1 MHSGFGA
8 LRDRFPMNIEA
19 SVDVARECCMITDVA
34 ADLRR
39 IEDMWRQQL
48 NESGG
53 PFLFGAFSAAD
64 AYFAPVC
71 ARLKTYA
78 PAVEA
83 DTSAYVERMLTCRRC
98 RRCAAARAEH
108 DFVKEDEPYRDAA

>member
-1 MHSGFGA
+1 MLHES
-8 LRDRFPMNIEA
+8 P
-19 SVDVARECCMITDVA
+19 DVA

-53 PFLFGAFSAAD
+53 PFLFGAFSATD

-78 PAVEA
+78 PAVEP
-83 DTSAYVERMLTCRRC
+83 DTSAYVERMLALPALQAW
-98 RRCAAARAEH
+98 CAAARAEH